1 MNLLHNVGLHKHP
14 AFWNKFHM
22 PLPVGLQIVALQVF
36 ADCARHAQ
44 F

>member
-1 MNLLHNVGLHKHP
+1 MNLLCNVGLHDHP
-14 AFWNKFHM
+14 AFWNKFCM
-22 PLPVGLQIVALQVF
+22 LLPVGLQIVALQAF